1 VILVT
6 GATGF
11 VGRHL
16 VHALVTGGYPVRCL
30 VRNVIGARAGL
41 PQGVELVK
49 GDVNDPKTL
58 RSACEGI
65 DGVINLVA
73 IIREH
78 DRETFE
84 RVNVEGTINLVV
96 EAGQAGVRRLIHVSA
111 MGVRN
116 SPEYRYIYSKWL
128 GEEAVRQSDLAWT
141 ILRPSLIYGEGFG
154 FFDRLLQSIRL
165 FPPPLVPVP
174 GGGHTL
180 FQPIAVG
187 DVVKCILKAWHNPAM
202 AGQIYE
208 LGGPEHLSYR
218 QMLNAL
224 LQVRGIK
231 RFMVPVPM
239 TVMRLVVPLM
249 SRIFKDPPVTM
260 AELKQLDVDNI
271 ADVDVVEKHFGFR
284 PVTLAE
290 GIRYL
295 ALPARRINL

>member
-1 VILVT
+1 MILVT

-30 VRNVIGARAGL
+30 VRNVSGARAGL

-49 GDVNDPKTL
+49 GDVNNPKTL
-58 RSACEGI
+58 RTACDGIEGI
-65 DGVINLVA
+65 IHLVA

-96 EAGQAGVRRLIHVSA
+96 EAGQAGVSRLIHISA
-111 MGVRN
+111 MGARN
-116 SPEYRYIYSKWL
+116 SPEHRYIYSKWL

-154 FFDRLLQSIRL
+154 FFDRLLQSIKF
-165 FPPPLVPVP
+165 FPPPLVPLP

-180 FQPIAVG
+180 FQPITVG
-187 DVVKCILKAWHNPAM
+187 DVVKCILLAWHNSTM
-202 AGQIYE
+202 IGRICE

-218 QMLNAL
+218 QMLEAL
-224 LQVRGIK
+224 LKTRGIK
-231 RFMVPVPM
+231 RFMVPIPM
-239 TVMRLVVPLM
+239 PIMRLVVPFM
-249 SRIFKDPPVTM
+249 SKLFKDPPVTM
-260 AELKQLDVDNI
+260 AELKQLDVNNI
-271 ADVDVVEKHFGFR
+271 AEVDAVLKHFGFS
-284 PVTLAE
+284 PIALAD

-295 ALPARRINL
+295 ALPAR

>member
-1 VILVT
+1 MILVT

-30 VRNVIGARAGL
+30 VRNPSGARAGL
-41 PQGVELVK
+41 PQGVELIK
-49 GDVNDPKTL
+49 GDVNNHKTL
-58 RSACEGI
+58 RPAC
-65 DGVINLVA
+65 DGVDGIIHLVA
-73 IIREH
+73 ILREQ

-96 EAGQAGVRRLIHVSA
+96 EAGQAGVRRLIHISA
-111 MGVRN
+111 MGVQN
-116 SPEYRYIYSKWL
+116 SSEYRYSYSKWL

-154 FFDRLLQSIRL
+154 FFDRLLQSIKL

-180 FQPIAVG
+180 FQPIAVE
-187 DVVKCILKAWHNPAM
+187 DVVKCIFKAWHNPAM
-202 AGQIYE
+202 IGQTYE

-218 QMLNAL
+218 QMLEAL
-224 LQVRGIK
+224 LQIRGIK
-231 RFMVPVPM
+231 RLMVPVPM
-239 TVMRLVVPLM
+239 PIMRLVVPLM
-249 SRIFKDPPVTM
+249 AKLFRDPPVTM

-271 ADVDVVEKHFGFR
+271 AEVDAVLKYFGFS
-284 PVTLAE
+284 PIALAD

-295 ALPARRINL
+295 ALPAR